1 MTQRSQDGGA
11 DAAHDVLAAEE
22 FPPPAGPDAD
32 TPDARA
38 HAGREF
44 PTDPAGDRPHD
55 VLVAEEFAIPAVAD
69 ADTPAARAHRGL
81 PRDPQGERPH
91 DVLAAEEFAVP
102 AGADVAGSPRRAPR
116 RGRVGALALAGAGG
130 LLALIRVRRA
140 RR

>member
-1 MTQRSQDGGA
+1 VAGRRAQPE
-11 DAAHDVLAAEE
+11 DAAHDVLAADE

-44 PTDPAGDRPHD
+44 PTDPALRAHD
-55 VLVAEEFAIPAVAD
+55 VLVAEEFAIPAVPD

-81 PRDPQGERPH
+81 PPDPHGDRPH

-102 AGADVAGSPRRAPR
+102 AGADAGVRSAPAPR
-116 RGRVGALALAGAGG
+116 RERLVILALAGAVG
-130 LLALIRVRRA
+130 LAALLRVRR

>member
-1 MTQRSQDGGA
+1 MGGREA
-11 DAAHDVLAAEE
+11 QTGEPAHDVLAAEE

-44 PTDPAGDRPHD
+44 PADPAGNRPHD

-81 PRDPQGERPH
+81 PPDPQGELPH

-102 AGADVAGSPRRAPR
+102 AGADAAGPPRPAPR
-116 RGRVGALALAGAGG
+116 RGRLGIVALAGAGG
-130 LLALIRVRRA
+130 LLALVRVRRA

>member
-1 MTQRSQDGGA
+1 VDRRRTPTG
-11 DAAHDVLAAEE
+11 AAHDVLAAEE

-44 PTDPAGDRPHD
+44 PADPAGGRPHD
-55 VLVAEEFAIPAVAD
+55 VLVAEEFAIPAGAD

-81 PRDPQGERPH
+81 PPDPGGEEPH

-102 AGADVAGSPRRAPR
+102 AGADAGAAPASPVRRER
-116 RGRVGALALAGAGG
+116 LTIVALAGAVGVAV
-130 LLALIRVRRA
+130 LLRVRRA